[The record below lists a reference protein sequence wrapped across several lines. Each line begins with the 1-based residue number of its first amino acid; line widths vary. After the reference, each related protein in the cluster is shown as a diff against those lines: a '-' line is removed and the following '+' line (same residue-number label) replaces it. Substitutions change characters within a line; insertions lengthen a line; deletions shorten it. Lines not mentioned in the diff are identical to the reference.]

1 MGKSPTLIISEEDYQ
16 KISSLLL
23 NIKTEIAELLEEE
36 LGRATLVP
44 ASELPENVVSMNSE
58 VTFIDL
64 DTNKE
69 QKVTLVYPNEADI
82 EKRKIS
88 IFAPV
93 GAALIGLRIGQSID
107 WPLPDGKSRR
117 VKVTSLARPD
127 LSNIK

>member
-1 MGKSPTLIISEEDYQ
+1 MGKSPSLVISEEDYQ

>member
-1 MGKSPTLIISEEDYQ
+1 MGKSPSLVISEEDYQ

-107 WPLPDGKSRR
+107 WPLPDGKAD
-117 VKVTSLARPD
+117 V
-127 LSNIK
+127 

>member
-1 MGKSPTLIISEEDYQ
+1 MGKSPSLIISEEDYH

-44 ASELPENVVSMNSE
+44 ASELPDNVVSMNSE
-58 VTFIDL
+58 VSFVDL

-69 QKVTLVYPNEADI
+69 QTVTLVYPNEADI
-82 EKRKIS
+82 EKSKIS

-93 GAALIGLRIGQSID
+93 GAALIGLQIGQSID
-107 WPLPDGKSRR
+107 WPLPDGKDRH
-117 VKVTSLARPD
+117 VKVISLVRPD